1 MSVGPQNFDI
11 RFHVA
16 WTKQL
21 TFWHAQYWFPRE
33 MPPEDQAQKFH
44 ADEVSSPRSGGA
56 VPRGTITST
65 NQSTSQIWV
74 VTRHQYGISPLV
86 SQKSFRGETN
96 EGVAKCQPS
105 SPASLC
111 V

>member
-56 VPRGTITST
+56 VPRGTIAST
-65 NQSTSQIWV
+65 NQK
-74 VTRHQYGISPLV
+74 H
-86 SQKSFRGETN
+86 
-96 EGVAKCQPS
+96 
-105 SPASLC
+105 
-111 V
+111 

>member
-56 VPRGTITST
+56 VPGGTIAST
-65 NQSTSQIWV
+65 NQKHQPDLSSDTSSVWNFSAHFSDI
-74 VTRHQYGISPLV
+74 TS
-86 SQKSFRGETN
+86 RGN
-96 EGVAKCQPS
+96 QWRRRKMSAVFSG
-105 SPASLC
+105 
-111 V
+111 